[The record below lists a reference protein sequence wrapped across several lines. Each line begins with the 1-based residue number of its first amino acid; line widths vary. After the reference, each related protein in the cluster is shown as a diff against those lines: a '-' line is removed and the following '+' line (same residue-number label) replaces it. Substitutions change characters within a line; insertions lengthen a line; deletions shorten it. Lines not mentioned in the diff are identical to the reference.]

1 MNHEPG
7 NWSLSWTVQQT
18 IIFSLTLLVLVIM
31 MSSVLIIHCNA
42 GHICIH
48 HNAEAMNLQ
57 FYTSYLG
64 GILNDV
70 FINPFSS
77 DAVSPTLHYVL
88 NHMKKRNSL
97 TVAPMNSE
105 YSQVNQ
111 FSSWV
116 VHSLGIFR

>member
-1 MNHEPG
+1 MQAI
-7 NWSLSWTVQQT
+7 SAY
-18 IIFSLTLLVLVIM
+18 IIMQKLV
-31 MSSVLIIHCNA
+31 
-42 GHICIH
+42 G
-48 HNAEAMNLQ
+48 MNLQ
-57 FYTSYLG
+57 FYTYLG
-64 GILNDV
+64 GILNDNV